1 MQSVCTCVY
10 VCVCVFQHLAK
21 SRHLLKNLH
30 AGQLQ
35 RSNAEILQSTL
46 KDTDACTG
54 LAPSYL
60 QMVPQTLDSKEIV
73 NSPKTGL
80 LREILKKENCHIPV
94 LVPTTT
100 CSDSLAGH
108 ALEGKD

>member
-1 MQSVCTCVY
+1 
-10 VCVCVFQHLAK
+10 
-21 SRHLLKNLH
+21 
-30 AGQLQ
+30 
-35 RSNAEILQSTL
+35 
-46 KDTDACTG
+46 
-54 LAPSYL
+54 
-60 QMVPQTLDSKEIV
+60 MVPQTLDSKEIV

-94 LVPTTT
+94 LVPATT